1 MKILYVC
8 PSPTMY
14 GDNIALMSIMPTL
27 MTKGVEPLFLLQ
39 REGDF
44 SRYLQCNGY
53 KYIVSKF
60 TYNNI
65 FNLSNPKRSF
75 MKRMIKGTI
84 WNLGSRQYVKKA
96 IKLLHDYNPEIIHT
110 NNSANRFGLELAK
123 KLDIPH
129 VWHIREYMDLDHN
142 RGFFP
147 SKKSFEKLLDHP
159 LNTCVCIT
167 EDVSNHFTTISQK
180 YVIYDG
186 VIKSAEKTFEIAE
199 KENSIIYVGR
209 LIETKGVYDIVNSFG
224 KIAKEFPNYTLKFLG
239 DGDQIVKDRL
249 QELVKTNNL
258 SGKVEFLGY
267 KKNVGDYMR
276 QSKAIVVSS
285 RFEAFGL
292 ITAEAMENGCL
303 VIGRN
308 TAGTK
313 IQFDNGISYTGN
325 EIALRYDSDKGL
337 EDALRKVMTMPS
349 EPYNKMVS
357 LAYDTVIHLY
367 NVKKSA
373 SSVIALY
380 SKILSR

>member
-1 MKILYVC
+1 MNVIYIC

-14 GDNIALMSIMPTL
+14 GDNIALMSIMPEL
-27 MTKGVEPLFLLQ
+27 MACGVNPFFVLQ
-39 REGDF
+39 REGEF
-44 SRYLQCNGY
+44 STFLRNAGY
-53 KYIVSKF
+53 KYTVCKF

-65 FNLSNPKRSF
+65 YNLSNPKISYL
-75 MKRMIKGTI
+75 KRLVKGSI
-84 WNLGSRQYVKKA
+84 WNLKRNAYLKDALNQLKDFNA
-96 IKLLHDYNPEIIHT
+96 QLIHT
-110 NNSANRFGLELAK
+110 NNSANSFGLELAQ
-123 KLDIPH
+123 KLGIPH

-142 RGFFP
+142 KGFFS

-167 EDVSNHFTTISQK
+167 EDVSNHFRTVSQK

-186 VIKSAEKTFEIAE
+186 VIKDTDKAFEICD
-199 KENSIIYVGR
+199 KEDSILYVGR
-209 LIETKGVYDIVNSFG
+209 LVETKGVYDIVNSFG

-267 KKNVGDYMR
+267 KKKVGDYMR
-276 QSKAIVVSS
+276 RSKAIVVSS

-292 ITAEAMENGCL
+292 ITAEAMDNGCL

-313 IQFDNGISYTGN
+313 VQFDNGIYYTGD
-325 EIALRYDSDKGL
+325 EIALRYDSNKGL

-349 EPYNKMVS
+349 EQYNKMVS
-357 LAYDTVIHLY
+357 MAYDTVIHFY